1 MSRGGLRTPLAR
13 ARGLGSAKEGVSHW
27 WRQRLSGIA
36 LAPLGIWFVL
46 ALIPRIGADH
56 EAIIAWMASPWVAL
70 MLVLLVVALLYHAQL
85 GLQVVIEDYVHTE
98 FAKLGLLI
106 ATKFLTV
113 VLGLAG
119 VLAVLRV
126 AL

>member
-1 MSRGGLRTPLAR
+1 MPPEGEVHNTSCQLWPL
-13 ARGLGSAKEGVSHW
+13 KKNGV
-27 WRQRLSGIA
+27 
-36 LAPLGIWFVL
+36 LAPLGNWFVL
-46 ALIPRIGADH
+46 ALIPRIGTDDG
-56 EAIIAWMASPWVAL
+56 AIIAWMASPWVAL
-70 MLVLLVVALLYHAQL
+70 MLVLLVVALLYQAQL

-106 ATKFLTV
+106 ATKFLAV